1 MNKTIKNNILSRI
14 FNSVFILVL
23 ISVLNACGGGGGG
36 TPAPTATISDVS
48 VTEGNSGTTDLV
60 FTVSL
65 TAAAGGNATVNYAT
79 SDGTAV
85 AGQDYTAASG
95 TLTVPSG
102 ATSATITVTV
112 NTDTNYEA
120 DETLSMTLSGPS
132 NLALGTAS
140 AATGTITN
148 DDNANPK
155 GYFTGTATVNT
166 STTISDLIGLAYNQ
180 RLLLFS
186 RTGVSNV
193 LYDIDLGII
202 TNTSYSG
209 TANVYENGS
218 NTQSITVTGTTN
230 DAQITGTFSGGSGLA
245 SGSFDILFDI
255 SNNRGA
261 AQVRIQTAPEPL
273 WTGSVFGIDVANG
286 NFSNN
291 TGNSYTGSDTDGQRC
306 GYTGNYGLPGS
317 DINIYTLSHNIIDG
331 TFGTCTYA
339 STTPL
344 HTGFASII
352 DTSTTDDTLVYA
364 FANGNTALFAV
375 MNR

>member
-1 MNKTIKNNILSRI
+1 MKKTIKNNILSRI

-23 ISVLNACGGGGGG
+23 FSVLHACGGGGGG

-48 VTEGNSGTTDLV
+48 VAEGNSGTTDLV

-65 TAAAGGNATVNYAT
+65 SAAAGSNATVNYAT

-132 NLALGTAS
+132 NLTLGTAS

-331 TFGTCTYA
+331 IFGTCTYA